1 MEPNMT
7 IPARTALPRRLS
19 RAQLVI
25 SYLPAAAA
33 AAATAMRLLPG
44 ASASRLP
51 SPLLSLPRGRPR
63 CVPASSSACRAA
75 SSSAAGAG
83 DGGARKPWLFVGLGN
98 PGKVYQGTRHNVGFE
113 MIDVIAE
120 AEGIPLSSMQFKAMV
135 GKGRIGDAP
144 IMLAKPQTFMNA
156 SGESV
161 GQLVSYFKI
170 PLNQVIVM
178 YDDLDLPFAKL
189 RLLPKGGHGGHNGM
203 RSIINHL
210 KQSRDFPRLRIGI
223 GRPPGKMDPAN
234 FVLRPFTKKEQEEL
248 DFAFHRGLEAV
259 RIMVFE
265 GFNKSATYVNT
276 SQSSEMLNR

>member
-1 MEPNMT
+1 
-7 IPARTALPRRLS
+7 
-19 RAQLVI
+19 
-25 SYLPAAAA
+25 
-33 AAATAMRLLPG
+33 MRLLPG

-51 SPLLSLPRGRPR
+51 SPLLSLPRARPR
-63 CVPASSSACRAA
+63 CVPASSPACRAA

-144 IMLAKPQTFMNA
+144 IMLAKPQTFLNA

-189 RLLPKGGHGGHNGM
+189 CLLPKGGHGGHNGM

-248 DFAFHRGLEAV
+248 DFTFHRGSEAV
-259 RIMVFE
+259 RIMVLE
-265 GFNKSATYVNT
+265 GFNKSAT
-276 SQSSEMLNR
+276 

>member
-1 MEPNMT
+1 LPKRCPC
-7 IPARTALPRRLS
+7 PARN
-19 RAQLVI
+19 LV
-25 SYLPAAAA
+25 AAASA

-51 SPLLSLPRGRPR
+51 SPLLSLPRVRPR
-63 CVPASSSACRAA
+63 CVPASSSSAFRAA
-75 SSSAAGAG
+75 SSSAGGAG

-120 AEGIPLSSMQFKAMV
+120 AEGISLSSMQFKAMV

-170 PLNQVIVM
+170 PLNQVVVM

-248 DFAFHRGLEAV
+248 DFTFHRGLEAV
-259 RIMVFE
+259 RIMVLE
-265 GFNKSATYVNT
+265 GFNKSASYVNT
-276 SQSSEMLNR
+276 VQSSEMLNR

>member
-1 MEPNMT
+1 
-7 IPARTALPRRLS
+7 
-19 RAQLVI
+19 
-25 SYLPAAAA
+25 
-33 AAATAMRLLPG
+33 MRLLPG

-51 SPLLSLPRGRPR
+51 SPLLSLPRARPR

-113 MIDVIAE
+113 MIDVISE

-144 IMLAKPQTFMNA
+144 VMLAKPQTFMNA

-170 PLNQVIVM
+170 PLNQVVVM

-234 FVLRPFTKKEQEEL
+234 FVLRPFTKREQEEL

-259 RIMVFE
+259 RIMVLE

-276 SQSSEMLNR
+276 TQSSEMLNR

>member
-1 MEPNMT
+1 
-7 IPARTALPRRLS
+7 
-19 RAQLVI
+19 
-25 SYLPAAAA
+25 
-33 AAATAMRLLPG
+33 MRLLSG

-51 SPLLSLPRGRPR
+51 SALPFLARARPR
-63 CVPASSSACRAA
+63 CVSRYSSASACRAA
-75 SSSAAGAG
+75 SSSAAPVG

-98 PGKVYQGTRHNVGFE
+98 PGKMYQRTRHNVGFE
-113 MIDVIAE
+113 MIDAIAE
-120 AEGIPLSSMQFKAMV
+120 AEGVSLSSMQFKAMV
-135 GKGRIGDAP
+135 GKGRIGDVP

-170 PLNQVIVM
+170 PLNQVVVM

-210 KQSRDFPRLRIGI
+210 KQNRDFPRLRIGI

-248 DFAFHRGLEAV
+248 DFTFHRSLEAI
-259 RIMVFE
+259 RIMALE
-265 GFNKSATYVNT
+265 GFNKSATFVNT
-276 SQSSEMLNR
+276 AQSSEMLNR